1 MVKHDQQQEPPT
13 GKRDNVINKHAEETF
28 IPSAVSEIAIKA
40 KTDPEYL
47 LPLWQDVKR
56 FVYKKARAY
65 IGNVTS
71 LYDMDDLMQEG
82 FIALSDAVRTYEP
95 KGMQFTSWLAFYLPR
110 AFRSVAGG
118 KNDATRYI
126 KNTIVEDK
134 SGDEVDL
141 FELIPDETAE
151 KAIAGIADESAAAFL
166 WKQVELLPVG
176 TPKDCFIASL
186 SGKKHNVLASEFQI
200 TCDEVRA
207 NVDKAARMLRHS
219 PQIRA
224 AYPEYYQFPM
234 RKSLVAFNATWSSV
248 VEDAVLRREQF
259 RKGRYTL

>member
-1 MVKHDQQQEPPT
+1 ML
-13 GKRDNVINKHAEETF
+13 NKHAEETF

-40 KTDPEYL
+40 KTDSAYL

-56 FVYKKARAY
+56 FVYKMAHAY

-95 KGMQFTSWLAFYLPR
+95 KGMQFTSWLSFYLPR
-110 AFRSVAGG
+110 AFRSVAGS

-126 KNTIVEDK
+126 QNTIVEDK

-151 KAIAGIADESAAAFL
+151 KAISDIADESSAAFL
-166 WKQVELLPVG
+166 WKQVELLPAG
-176 TPKDCFIASL
+176 SPKDCFIASL
-186 SGKKHNVLASEFQI
+186 SGKKYNAIATELRLSYDQ
-200 TCDEVRA
+200 VRA
-207 NVDKAARMLRHS
+207 NISKAARILRCSH
-219 PQIRA
+219 PIRA
-224 AYPEYYQFPM
+224 AYPEYYQFLM
-234 RKSLVAFNATWSSV
+234 RKSLVAFNASWSSV
-248 VEDAVLRREQF
+248 VEDAVLKREQF